1 MRPNDELVVPAAAA
15 AGINTLPPGLSAP
28 GGGWSAFKRI
38 GEVTPRILDQTILS
52 LVRKLQQKGP
62 RTP

>member
-1 MRPNDELVVPAAAA
+1 MRPNDVPAAAQHFA
-15 AGINTLPPGLSAP
+15 TGPVWRPVVDG
-28 GGGWSAFKRI
+28 SAFKQI
-38 GEVTPRILDQTILS
+38 GEVTPGILDQTILS

>member
-1 MRPNDELVVPAAAA
+1 VVD
-15 AGINTLPPGLSAP
+15 G
-28 GGGWSAFKRI
+28 SAFKQIR
-38 GEVTPRILDQTILS
+38 EVTPRILDQTILS